1 MRVLGRKRELGG
13 DYLIVEQGDGT
24 RSLLPM
30 WITSPDAATFPLVE
44 FPRLSIEAL
53 RKLGF
58 LVDSLSAGLS
68 ETRPGGDL
76 DARSSNT
83 ARPRPEAGPDEQ
95 GRSAQL
101 ESGRDGNG
109 GAIAERTPAHL
120 HKAKRSR

>member
-1 MRVLGRKRELGG
+1 VRVLGRKRELGG

-30 WITSPDAATFPLVE
+30 WMTSPDAATFPLVE
-44 FPRLSIEAL
+44 SPRFPIEAL
-53 RKLGF
+53 RRLGL

-68 ETRPGGDL
+68 ESCPGGDR
-76 DARSSNT
+76 DVRSSNT

-101 ESGRDGNG
+101 EPRRDGNG
-109 GAIAERTPAHL
+109 GPIAERTPAHL